1 MRFLLLLSM
10 AAGLT
15 LPARAQDAPAAEA
28 LPTLSLSAYVEAL
41 DTIRS
46 ALDAGRTDE
55 AREAARALRE
65 RRVAWAGERLAPD
78 ATVLDAVAGAAGGAA
93 ERRQS
98 ARLRRLV
105 DALREAEGDAP
116 RPAGASP
123 DVLAGLVTEDR
134 IAKGGD
140 VARLRVKPL
149 SFPERV
155 ESALLAAYDWV
166 ASVVR
171 RIRDWLD
178 RLRPAHAPETANAGR
193 TATVAVVFATAAAI
207 LLALLALR
215 TLRRSA
221 RKALEVES
229 LAPVVSSRDEDPLSR
244 ETSEWER
251 HARDLAAA
259 GRWREAV
266 RAWYHAVLVA
276 LFRTGA
282 LHYQKGR
289 TNWEYV
295 SRLPPEPEW
304 RPGFIALTRLFDREW
319 YGRRSSDAE
328 AHAECA
334 RTARAVLRAVRGAGE
349 AA

>member
-1 MRFLLLLSM
+1 MRSLLLVVA
-10 AAGLT
+10 AAGLA
-15 LPARAQDAPAAEA
+15 LPARAQETPPGKERPSLSVPAYAEA
-28 LPTLSLSAYVEAL
+28 LDA
-41 DTIRS
+41 IRS
-46 ALDAGRTDE
+46 RLEAGRTDE
-55 AREAARALRE
+55 ARELARDLRG
-65 RRVAWAGERLAPD
+65 RRIAWAGETLSSD
-78 ATVLDAVAGAAGGAA
+78 TSVLDAAAAATGAAARKRA
-93 ERRQS
+93 S
-98 ARLRRLV
+98 TRLRRLV
-105 DALREAEGDAP
+105 AVLHEAEGGATL
-116 RPAGASP
+116 PAEASP
-123 DVLAGLVTEDR
+123 DVLTGLLSGEG
-134 IAKGGD
+134 IEKGGD
-140 VARLRVKPL
+140 VAGLRVKPL

-155 ESALLAAYDWV
+155 ESALIAAYDWV
-166 ASVVR
+166 ASLLR
-171 RIRDWLD
+171 RIREWLD
-178 RLRPAHAPETANAGR
+178 RLRPRRDPDAPDAGR
-193 TATVAVVFATAAAI
+193 TATVAVVFAAAAVV

-215 TLRRSA
+215 TLRRKGRVA
-221 RKALEVES
+221 PEVES
-229 LAPVVSSRDEDPLSR
+229 LAPLVSSRDEDPLSR

-276 LFRTGA
+276 LFQTGA

-304 RPGFIALTRLFDREW
+304 RPAFIALTRLFDREW

-334 RTARAVLRAVRGAGE
+334 RTARTVLRAVQGAGE